1 MNNRKEIQ
9 ITKLTGEIP
18 ADEMVMFG
26 NIMLKGESYLVYFHK
41 KTGNTIVR
49 NALREESWS
58 LELKSFIHFVQQSE
72 NISDSL
78 QRIERPRFGLMK

>member
-41 KTGNTIVR
+41 KTGNTIVQ
-49 NALREESWS
+49 NTLREEMWS

-72 NISDSL
+72 AITDSL
-78 QRIERPRFGLMK
+78 ILREKKASGLLL